1 MPAGLDIILMLVGF
15 GALMYFMVIRPQ
27 QKRMR
32 EHQEQLAALAEGDRV
47 LLASGVFATITH
59 IGEKQ
64 AIVELAPGTEITI
77 LKDRI
82 ARAVGETEEEFEF
95 AEDAAEDNVA
105 EATADS
111 LAAPAAEELDSA
123 ENAAADESADKG

>member
-1 MPAGLDIILMLVGF
+1 MPPGLDIILMLVGF

-32 EHQEQLAALAEGDRV
+32 EHQEKIAALAEGDRV

-59 IGEKQ
+59 LGEMQ

-95 AEDAAEDNVA
+95 TEDADEENSA
-105 EATADS
+105 EAVADS
-111 LAAPAAEELDSA
+111 LAVTAAEELD
-123 ENAAADESADKG
+123 AADESADKG